1 MRNSSSLPIREISG
15 YLAVFGSA
23 FCFYLSTTVIIYARK
38 FQVEIDASYFTF
50 ARFLLGFVIVSLVF
64 MVKKKRPKPV
74 SYHLLFGRALFNTI
88 AAFCFFKAV
97 EQTSLS
103 EGNILNMTYPLFVA
117 FISWFLFRD
126 QRDPIAIAIVL
137 TAFTGVWMILVPDHH
152 AAFSADS
159 LWGLCSGISG
169 AGAILYLNASRKV
182 HDTETILFFMFGAG
196 GLAIFCL
203 YRQHIFMPD
212 LKDFFFLMLCA
223 LFSVL
228 GQYLLTAGFRY
239 VTALEGS
246 IISSTRILM
255 AALLGP
261 VLMSEPALSITGWV
275 GAGMIF
281 GGNVYLAIRKSG
293 KPTRKQMAATGAMEL
308 TPH

>member
-1 MRNSSSLPIREISG
+1 MKNSSSLPIKEISG
-15 YLAVFGSA
+15 YLAVFSSA
-23 FCFYLSTTVIIYARK
+23 LCFYLSTTVIIFARK
-38 FQVEIDASYFTF
+38 FQVGIDASYFTL
-50 ARFLLGFVIVSLVF
+50 ARFLLGFVIVGLVF
-64 MVKKKRPKPV
+64 MVKKKRPAPV
-74 SYHLLFGRALFNTI
+74 SYHLLLGRALFNTI

-97 EQTSLS
+97 EQTSLA

-117 FISWFLFRD
+117 FFSWFLFRD
-126 QRDPIAIAIVL
+126 QRDPVAIAIVL
-137 TAFTGVWMILVPDHH
+137 AAFTGVWMILMPDKHGP
-152 AAFSADS
+152 FTVDS
-159 LWGLCSGISG
+159 LWGLCSGITG
-169 AGAILYLNASRKV
+169 AFAILYLNASRKV

-212 LKDFFFLMLCA
+212 LKEFSFLMLCA

-261 VLMSEPALSITGWV
+261 VIISEPALSFTGWM
-275 GAGMIF
+275 GAALIF

-293 KPTRKQMAATGAMEL
+293 PPAREQTAATVNLEL
-308 TPH
+308 KSR

>member
-1 MRNSSSLPIREISG
+1 MRNNTSLPIKEISG
-15 YLAVFGSA
+15 YLAVFCSA
-23 FCFYLSTTVIIYARK
+23 LCFYLSTTVIIYARK

-50 ARFLLGFVIVSLVF
+50 TRFLLGFVIVGLVF
-64 MVKKKRPKPV
+64 MVKKERPKPA

-97 EQTSLS
+97 EQTSLA

-117 FISWFLFRD
+117 FFSWFLFRD

-137 TAFTGVWMILVPDHH
+137 TAFTGVWLILVPDHH
-152 AAFSADS
+152 GAFSADS
-159 LWGLCSGISG
+159 LWGLCSGITG
-169 AGAILYLNASRKV
+169 AIAILYLNASRKI

-203 YRQHIFMPD
+203 YRQRIFMPD
-212 LKDFFFLMLCA
+212 LKEFFFLMLCA
-223 LFSVL
+223 IFSVL

-261 VLMSEPALSITGWV
+261 VLISEPALSITGWV
-275 GAGMIF
+275 GAAMIF

-293 KPTRKQMAATGAMEL
+293 KPTEKQMAATVNLEL
-308 TPH
+308 KSR

>member
-1 MRNSSSLPIREISG
+1 MRNSSSLPIKEISG
-15 YLAVFGSA
+15 YLAVFSSA
-23 FCFYLSTTVIIYARK
+23 LCFYLSTTVIVYARK
-38 FQVEIDASYFTF
+38 FQVEIDSSYFTL
-50 ARFLLGFVIVSLVF
+50 ARFLLGFVIVGLVF
-64 MVKKKRPKPV
+64 MVKRQRPKPV
-74 SYHLLFGRALFNTI
+74 SWHLLLARALFNTI

-97 EQTSLS
+97 ELTSLA

-117 FISWFLFRD
+117 FFSWFLFRD

-137 TAFTGVWMILVPDHH
+137 IAFAGVWMILIPDNH
-152 AAFSADS
+152 ASFSTDS

-169 AGAILYLNASRKV
+169 AFAILYLNASRKV

-203 YRQHIFMPD
+203 YRQHIFLPD
-212 LKDFFFLMLCA
+212 LKEFTFLMLCA
-223 LFSVL
+223 IFSVL

-261 VLMSEPALSITGWV
+261 VLISEPALSFTGWA
-275 GAGMIF
+275 GAALIF
-281 GGNVYLAIRKSG
+281 GGNVYLAFRKSG
-293 KPTRKQMAATGAMEL
+293 KTTDKQMAATVNLEL
-308 TPH
+308 ESR